1 MKIFICGLGAI
12 GSNLLDQLCTMHPEI
27 EYHAVD
33 FDLVEER
40 NIKTQF
46 YFEQHVGIKKAMA
59 IRSSIHTKHSTN
71 QISIQAYPQKIMSH
85 IDLAQILFS
94 RDFDPNKDLIVDC
107 FDNIEART
115 YTTEI
120 EYKNILHAAFNPN
133 LHGEITWQ
141 EQYKVPKVHKDD
153 VDICTNPLARP
164 FISFFVSLLAMT
176 IEEFI
181 GNNEKNNY
189 IVFNKNNI
197 RKVS

>member
-1 MKIFICGLGAI
+1 MKILICGLGAI

-27 EYHAVD
+27 EYHVVD
-33 FDLVEER
+33 FDVVEER

-46 YFEQHVGIKKAMA
+46 YFSQHVGLKKAMA
-59 IRSSIHTKHSTN
+59 IRSAIHTKHSIN
-71 QISIQAYPQKIMSH
+71 QISVQAYQQKIMSH
-85 IDLAQILFS
+85 IDLSQLLFS
-94 RDFDPNKDLIVDC
+94 RDFDASKDLIIDC

-120 EYKNILHAAFNPN
+120 PYKNVIHAAFNPA
-133 LHGEITWQ
+133 LHGEVTWNEKYQ
-141 EQYKVPKVHKDD
+141 IPKATKDD
-153 VDICTNPLARP
+153 IDICTNPLAKP
-164 FISFFVSLLAMT
+164 FISFFVSLVAMT